1 MTALINILGF
11 YTDGKFFVRVCLLCT
26 DLTANEFFRA
36 SANEESRYMRL
47 RRLLSELFQTDIE
60 NVDIFSLASGSQ
72 PMQHHLSV
80 WFAAHGSPYYRP
92 EKLHGYMAM
101 HKAKVTKT
109 SAQKLTLH
117 TNPRLLCFSHRHRH
131 GVYEAFHIYMH
142 LTPAHNGSIN
152 ISFPCKV

>member
-109 SAQKLTLH
+109 CTQKNHTFSPIHISCVSHIGKDMESMKPFTFTCVSHLH
-117 TNPRLLCFSHRHRH
+117 SERHFAT
-131 GVYEAFHIYMH
+131 VQ
-142 LTPAHNGSIN
+142 
-152 ISFPCKV
+152 